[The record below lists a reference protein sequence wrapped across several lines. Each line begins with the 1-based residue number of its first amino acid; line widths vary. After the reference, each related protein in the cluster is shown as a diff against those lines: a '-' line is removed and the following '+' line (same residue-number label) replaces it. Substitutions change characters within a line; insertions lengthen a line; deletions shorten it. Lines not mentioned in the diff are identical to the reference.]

1 MLPMQQGAPLAATPW
16 NGANPYGPSAA
27 NPYSQAPVGAYT
39 PPAVSCPRCGT
50 FATFYAQTNQ
60 YGCDKCQMPVSAPL
74 LPNHHASSGSDTGAV
89 VAKVIGT
96 IVLIIVL
103 IAIKVAIRSM

>member
-1 MLPMQQGAPLAATPW
+1 MQQGAPLAATPW

-27 NPYSQAPVGAYT
+27 NPHSQAPVGAYT
-39 PPAVSCPRCGT
+39 PPAVSCPRCGN

-60 YGCDKCQMPVSAPL
+60 YGCDRCQMPVSAPL
-74 LPNHHASSGSDTGAV
+74 LPNHYAPVASSGSDTGMV

-96 IVLIIVL
+96 IVLIIAL